1 LDVPPSLR
9 LSLELPTLVC
19 KRWPKIKAYH
29 HIKLVTSSLSLSLF
43 ILACSNWKSTC
54 LQEGSVK

>member
-29 HIKLVTSSLSLSLF
+29 HIKLVTSSLSLSLSLF
-43 ILACSNWKSTC
+43 
-54 LQEGSVK
+54 